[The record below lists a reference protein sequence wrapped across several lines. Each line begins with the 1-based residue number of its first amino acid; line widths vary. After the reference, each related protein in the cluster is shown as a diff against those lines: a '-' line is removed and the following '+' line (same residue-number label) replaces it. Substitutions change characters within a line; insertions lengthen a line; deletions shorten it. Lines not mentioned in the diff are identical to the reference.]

1 MTTSL
6 PRVSP
11 RSPRRALA
19 AAALSTTV
27 AALSAVALAGPAA
40 ADTPPAVDP
49 AAVHV
54 LDRTNAARAAVGC
67 GPLVLDPALDLAAQR
82 HTDEMAATGS
92 MSHVGADGSSPRTRL
107 AAVGAFPT
115 RTAENVAY
123 GYDADGV
130 VDAWLASPGHR
141 ANLLDCRLAS
151 VGIAEAPGAAG
162 SYGTGASGTYWTQVF
177 AGWA

>member
-11 RSPRRALA
+11 RSSRRPLTAAALTTTLAATFVVALA
-19 AAALSTTV
+19 APASADDTTRE
-27 AALSAVALAGPAA
+27 
-40 ADTPPAVDP
+40 VDP
-49 AAVHV
+49 AALHV

-67 GPLVLDPALDLAAQR
+67 APLVLDPALETAAEA
-82 HTDEMAATGS
+82 HSAEMAATGT
-92 MSHVGADGSSPRTRL
+92 MTHTGADGSSPRTRL
-107 AAVGAFPT
+107 AAVGAFPV

-162 SYGTGASGTYWTQVF
+162 TYWTQVF